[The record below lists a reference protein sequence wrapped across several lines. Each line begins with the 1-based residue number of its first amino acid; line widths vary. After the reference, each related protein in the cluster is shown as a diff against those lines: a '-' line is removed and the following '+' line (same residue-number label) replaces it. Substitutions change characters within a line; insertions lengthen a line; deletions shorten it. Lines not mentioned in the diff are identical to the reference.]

1 MKLPESCAEVLLSPE
16 ADTTDLNSQAF
27 INNDVMLTFIQ
38 EPVFKEHIG
47 YHKGGI

>member
-38 EPVFKEHIG
+38 DFLTASLILTS
-47 YHKGGI
+47 